1 MSTTIRIALIFFTFL
16 TFFIFLHFIRKFK
29 LNIKYSI
36 LWILI
41 ALLLVFL
48 GIFPELFIII
58 SYKIGFLST
67 VNMIYLII
75 IFIGSINFG
84 VGRNQRLF
92 FLSIKK
98 RDIGKNFRY
107 NKITTNYRKEISLC
121 PLLILSHLFSI

>member
-75 IFIGSINFG
+75 IFILICIVFYLTIN
-84 VGRNQRLF
+84 
-92 FLSIKK
+92 LSSLEEKLKIAIFEIALMKK
-98 RDIGKNFRY
+98 ELEE
-107 NKITTNYRKEISLC
+107 NKRKD
-121 PLLILSHLFSI
+121 